1 MPNQFP
7 DKVSKSGVMN
17 IGLNNHKATYLKPQ
31 LHLSRSHIHETVEAR
46 QLKDSEKFAF
56 WAIFEKM
63 TGSRYVMQ

>member
-17 IGLNNHKATYLKPQ
+17 IGLNNHKTTYLKPQ

-56 WAIFEKM
+56 
-63 TGSRYVMQ
+63 